1 MGTLEGYVIG
11 LLLLTT
17 LAIAWF
23 AGVVVYRLYKGQ
35 R

>member
-11 LLLLTT
+11 LLLLAT
-17 LAIAWF
+17 LTITWF

>member
-11 LLLLTT
+11 LLLLAT
-17 LAIAWF
+17 LAITWF
-23 AGVVVYRLYKGQ
+23 AGVVVYRLYKGP